1 MTAIDQRPTDRR
13 IPWIAEKVAAQMHY
27 DKDGSDYHTPKGGV
41 LPETAMDARLMAG
54 LDYTVSLQPV
64 YGTVLDEDGAGMR
77 KIDKAYGVTR
87 SNDSYVLGV
96 VGERYHP
103 LQTEDQA
110 LFVDAMIDTTE
121 TNGVVMGAT
130 HGGRR
135 TYAALELDR
144 RIMPDLP
151 DEAIST
157 WFIVVNSYDGS
168 TAFSASVV
176 PLRMVCVNGIV
187 WTVADVARTWKIRH
201 TKSAKQR
208 FEIAARQLD
217 LVNTYLDRFEAEVE
231 ELLAIPVAKDAGVD
245 LLEGLFPLKD
255 REGAT
260 GRQIKAI
267 ETRRSDVLGVW
278 LGSENL
284 ESIRF
289 TGYGFLNAVAEW
301 DQWERS
307 GVRLGDGDRADWN
320 MDRIAGGRESD
331 LIDQAHELVL
341 PR

>member
-1 MTAIDQRPTDRR
+1 MTTETRERPTDRR
-13 IPWIAEKVAAQMHY
+13 IPWIAKKVAADMHAR
-27 DKDGSDYHTPKGGV
+27 DGFDV

-64 YGTVLDEDGAGMR
+64 YGTTISEAGVGYR

-87 SNDSYVLGV
+87 SNDQYVLGV
-96 VGERYHP
+96 VGDRYAP
-103 LQTEDQA
+103 IQTEDQA

-121 TNGVVMGAT
+121 TKGVVMGST
-130 HGGRR
+130 KGGRR
-135 TYAALELDR
+135 TFAALELDR

-168 TAFSASVV
+168 TAFSASVI

-201 TKSAKQR
+201 TNSAKRR

-231 ELLAIPVAKDAGVD
+231 ELLAIPMAKDVGVD
-245 LLEGLFPLKD
+245 LLEGLFPL
-255 REGAT
+255 REDPSDT
-260 GRQIKAI
+260 SKRRIKAT

-284 ESIRF
+284 ETIRY
-289 TGYGFLNAVAEW
+289 TGYGWLNAVAEW

-320 MDRIAGGRESD
+320 MDRIAGGRESS
-331 LIDQAHELVL
+331 LIDRAHALVL